1 MRRGRPR
8 ETVRT
13 QATSCNP
20 HGKVV
25 QRVLLHHLNP
35 IRPQVGRDSA
45 AVAQPRAIRYAM
57 PKQGIRAR
65 MYRVWNFV
73 TNYSL
78 LLIGGAAIAL
88 IWANVNPHS
97 YHDFV
102 EFVIADNFF
111 IGRAHV
117 DAEGHVHR
125 TLTLHYLVNDVLMAF
140 FFAIAAKEVW
150 EAIILKNGSLRGK
163 KALTPLIATV
173 GGMVGPISVYLGL
186 AALLG
191 SDTYEAVKNGWAIPT
206 ATDIAF
212 SYLVG
217 RMVFGAGHPAV
228 RFLLLLAIADDAGGL
243 LILAIF
249 YPSGELAP
257 QWLLLSLGVAL
268 AVFVLFNWLPR
279 HLDRSDQLRT
289 KSTWVRQNLSLWP
302 YLVAGCVSWY
312 GFQES
317 GLHPALGLLPIVPTL
332 PHADRAFGIFA
343 EAEQYLTDLLNHAE
357 HLLKH
362 PVEIVLFFFGLL
374 NAGVEFSAISAPTWL
389 VLAGLLI
396 GKPAGI
402 LLLGWIA
409 ARPMGLGLPV
419 GMRVIDLFVVGC
431 VAAIGFTVA
440 LFVASVAF
448 DAGPV
453 QDAAKMGALFSFGA
467 AIISIIAGKLCRVEK
482 QTV

>member
-1 MRRGRPR
+1 MRTGNAGDD
-8 ETVRT
+8 T
-13 QATSCNP
+13 
-20 HGKVV
+20 G
-25 QRVLLHHLNP
+25 
-35 IRPQVGRDSA
+35 
-45 AVAQPRAIRYAM
+45 
-57 PKQGIRAR
+57 
-65 MYRVWNFV
+65 MYRVWNFI

-78 LLIGGAAIAL
+78 LLISGAVIAL
-88 IWANVNPHS
+88 IWANVNPNS

-102 EFVIADNFF
+102 EFVIVDHFF
-111 IGRAHV
+111 IGHAHV
-117 DAEGHVHR
+117 EDGHVVR

-150 EAIILKNGSLRGK
+150 EAIILENGSLRGRK
-163 KALTPLIATV
+163 SLTPLIATL

-186 AALLG
+186 ALLLG
-191 SDTYEAVKNGWAIPT
+191 PAKFGEVANGWAIPT

-249 YPSGELAP
+249 YPSGALAP
-257 QWLLLSLGVAL
+257 AWLLLSLGAAV

-279 HLDRSDQLRT
+279 RVDRGDQLRPR
-289 KSTWVRQNLSLWP
+289 STWVRQKLSFWP
-302 YLVAGCVSWY
+302 YAVAGALSWY

-343 EAEQYLTDLLNHAE
+343 EAEQYLTDLLNHTE

-362 PVEIVLFFFGLL
+362 PVEVILFFFGLL
-374 NAGVEFSAISAPTWL
+374 NAGVEFSAIAAPTWL
-389 VLAGLLI
+389 VLAGLLV

-402 LLLGWIA
+402 LLFGWIA
-409 ARPMGLGLPV
+409 ARPMGLGLPT

-448 DAGPV
+448 DPGPV

-467 AIISIIAGKLCRVEK
+467 AAIALVAGRLTRVQR